1 MIKIKFERRVLAF
14 FLLMAASQLAYFI
27 PAGGFLAMVA
37 GVLIFGVCL
46 VTGDIKLKQPREN
59 WWLLGLFG
67 LMVLLG
73 AILLLFGSSGEFKKR
88 NLFLYGAIQLALIL
102 IVLDLMKSVHLQKM
116 IFKTFLIVI
125 LLESIIIIGQFS
137 FLTFG
142 FGFAKIIEYENDYGL
157 LTGSMG
163 NPNDSAAQ
171 LGLLLFSSTAYL
183 VFLGKKRGAYLI
195 LFLGLPAIF
204 FTLSRTML
212 VFWVLNLFAIFL
224 TDSKFS
230 KNSLSDRIKS
240 VSFVIFLAGLSY
252 FIFLYLE
259 DAQSDVIS
267 RALLR
272 VSSLGEAK
280 SDNSIAFRFISHYRL
295 FENILNLGLG
305 SFSDL
310 NYYKFFYSNDPWLM
324 KVNPHS
330 YLVEY
335 SFLFGYLG
343 FFVIVG
349 LFVFFACKILLN
361 KNLPIVF
368 RWVACIGV
376 FFIQAVPA
384 SLLASFYFFVPF
396 VFLWKMRGG

>member
-1 MIKIKFERRVLAF
+1 MKIVFERRTLAF
-14 FLLMAASQLAYFI
+14 FLLMAVTQLTYFV

-37 GVLIFGVCL
+37 GVLFFGVCL
-46 VTGDIKLKQPREN
+46 VMGEIKLKHSREN
-59 WWLLGLFG
+59 WWLIGLIG
-67 LMVLLG
+67 CMVVLG
-73 AILLLFGSSGEFKKR
+73 ALLLFFGSPGEFKGR
-88 NLFLYGAIQLALIL
+88 NLFLYGIVQLALIM
-102 IVLDLMKSVHLQKM
+102 ITLDLMKNVYFQRVVFN
-116 IFKTFLIVI
+116 IFLIVI
-125 LLESIIIIGQFS
+125 MLESVIIMGQFS

-142 FGFAKIIEYENDYGL
+142 FGFSKIVEYDNDYGL

-163 NPNDSAAQ
+163 NPNDSAAY

-183 VFLGKKRGAYLI
+183 VLLGKKRAAYLL

-252 FIFLYLE
+252 FVFLYLE
-259 DAQSDVIS
+259 YAQSDVIS

-272 VSSLGEAK
+272 ASSLGEAK
-280 SDNSIAFRFISHYRL
+280 DDNSIEFRFISHYRL

-305 SFSDL
+305 TFSDL
-310 NYYKFFYSNDPWLM
+310 NYYKFFYSSDPWLM

-349 LFVFFACKILLN
+349 LFVFFVRKILLN
-361 KNLPIVF
+361 KNLPIFF

-376 FFIQAVPA
+376 FFIQAVPS